1 MSSIWNKIEEIS
13 NPSENQGF
21 GWSISYGNNSNILA
35 ISAPLSDIN
44 PSQINAGIVEVYDV
58 SDLDNPS
65 LLGEKLE
72 GTNPEE
78 KFGFSLDLSNDGEI
92 LAVGSPGNENNGF
105 VSWIINFFRNLFE

>member
-13 NPSENQGF
+13 NPSDNQGF

-72 GTNPEE
+72 GTNPKE
-78 KFGFSLDLSNDGEI
+78 KFLIML
-92 LAVGSPGNENNGF
+92 
-105 VSWIINFFRNLFE
+105 NLKYC